1 MAETSSR
8 PLQLLSLLQTR
19 RERSSR
25 EVADRLG

>member
-8 PLQLLSLLQTR
+8 PLQLLSLLQAR
-19 RERSSR
+19 REWSSR